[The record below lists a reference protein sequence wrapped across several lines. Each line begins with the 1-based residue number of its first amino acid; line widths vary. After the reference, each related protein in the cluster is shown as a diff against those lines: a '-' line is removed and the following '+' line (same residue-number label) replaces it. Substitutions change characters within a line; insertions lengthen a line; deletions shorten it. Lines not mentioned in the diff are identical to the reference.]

1 VDEVVFGHDID
12 KSTSLM
18 AESQL
23 KAAAGPQNIRAAG
36 ASSSAVLSAQHLN
49 DPRARMHYAPECYK
63 HFATGNEETVDQVVF
78 AHAMD
83 TRVNPNAD
91 SDVIF
96 PVFET
101 TASLIH
107 GASGNK
113 SGDLNR
119 HNPKISMQRKQM
131 VPIYDSNRAE
141 VDEIIYGRD
150 LDPPTYTEE
159 DVERLQYLRAGK
171 SSVTKELEVRSE
183 SKKMVAH
190 EHGHALALLFPEDGD
205 QQVSRTAEE
214 LGNVEFDV
222 TQAAERAAGNSS
234 VHNAHLKFRE
244 MEFVDGAVGTRKGRA
259 AGQAAQGAAGKKIN
273 KEATAM
279 QTKARISTVGSPTGA
294 KPGGRAFG
302 KPSGLKAHSE
312 SSGVASAL
320 NQPLVQPPVGT
331 SAYEQA
337 LSQGRALLEVPYTD
351 NKSGTASGL
360 KVDKSRTQ
368 YVGPAYGEG
377 DSAGNFRKESRPLVN
392 KPRPEGKFGD
402 KSPFG
407 VDPVT
412 PATTN
417 ARFSTSA
424 NSVGGNKKDRIVP
437 YAVVE
442 EHPLPTKAATA
453 IVPMGVPAAGQRPK
467 VPTGPR
473 SS

>member
-1 VDEVVFGHDID
+1 
-12 KSTSLM
+12 
-18 AESQL
+18 
-23 KAAAGPQNIRAAG
+23 
-36 ASSSAVLSAQHLN
+36 
-49 DPRARMHYAPECYK
+49 
-63 HFATGNEETVDQVVF
+63 
-78 AHAMD
+78 
-83 TRVNPNAD
+83 
-91 SDVIF
+91 
-96 PVFET
+96 
-101 TASLIH
+101 
-107 GASGNK
+107 
-113 SGDLNR
+113 
-119 HNPKISMQRKQM
+119 
-131 VPIYDSNRAE
+131 
-141 VDEIIYGRD
+141 
-150 LDPPTYTEE
+150 
-159 DVERLQYLRAGK
+159 
-171 SSVTKELEVRSE
+171 
-183 SKKMVAH
+183 
-190 EHGHALALLFPEDGD
+190 
-205 QQVSRTAEE
+205 
-214 LGNVEFDV
+214 
-222 TQAAERAAGNSS
+222 
-234 VHNAHLKFRE
+234 
-244 MEFVDGAVGTRKGRA
+244 
-259 AGQAAQGAAGKKIN
+259 
-273 KEATAM
+273 
-279 QTKARISTVGSPTGA
+279 
-294 KPGGRAFG
+294 
-302 KPSGLKAHSE
+302 
-312 SSGVASAL
+312 
-320 NQPLVQPPVGT
+320 VQPPVGT

-407 VDPVT
+407 VDPFT